1 MAHWGGKEKGKTEK
15 EWNLELHLVSHA
27 RNNGIATTKAAKHC
41 IYRYIYIK
49 NNNNYCSS
57 CSLLCCTCTQRQQ
70 LVQVEVIYMFFVA
83 RYLPLCDLSAPFPH
97 FVNNGLIFHIS
108 LFSCPILRFCTA
120 IQGRVNASESDIIC
134 YVPWLMWLDFWWPQK
149 VEEQA
154 KFPQANTDT
163 WL

>member
-41 IYRYIYIK
+41 IYIYISK
-49 NNNNYCSS
+49 IIII
-57 CSLLCCTCTQRQQ
+57 T
-70 LVQVEVIYMFFVA
+70 VQVARFCVALVPKDNSLSKSKLFICFLLPDICLCVISVH
-83 RYLPLCDLSAPFPH
+83 RFPH

-120 IQGRVNASESDIIC
+120 IQGRVNASESVIIC
-134 YVPWLMWLDFWWPQK
+134 YVPWLMW
-149 VEEQA
+149 
-154 KFPQANTDT
+154 
-163 WL
+163 